1 MGDLFP
7 PQKPMKTLSLL
18 DRFAISML
26 MLGGLNAGT
35 IGLFNADIIAIT
47 LGPLSLLSR
56 AVYLVI
62 LQSAIYMMAM
72 LSFLRK
78 QHTTL

>member
-1 MGDLFP
+1 
-7 PQKPMKTLSLL
+7 MKTLSLL

-47 LGPLSLLSR
+47 LGPRSLLSR